1 MKSALLKKAKLIS
14 EETEDLLESIALF
27 EAESERQ
34 KGAKPNQGDGSEYRT
49 DGYGFTH
56 CVKEGLPQGATA
68 TAIER
73 KIITIREHLNALRKL
88 VVR

>member
-49 DGYGFTH
+49 DGYGTH

-73 KIITIREHLNALRKL
+73 KIITIRERLNALRKL